1 MTRSF
6 VICALLSGLLVSTSH
21 ATVVFDRPHD
31 GGGGLHKSSWYP
43 PDGLDGD
50 VYCWDDFTLVSNTAI
65 SEVHWRG
72 GYELHPSG
80 SGQSTVSGFDV
91 SIYRSIGGNSQPDLG
106 AGGLLVHYFVS
117 GNAGETAAGTFGGVH
132 LYDYAFTLPSPFQAA
147 GGTVYWVQIVGSQGA
162 AAPSFA
168 PDWGLAVGTG
178 GNNSHFRRI
187 TGGTSQIIS
196 NDLAFSLLASGSPTV
211 TIIASESPVGS
222 GTITGAGSYPVGST
236 ASLMATPNAGWGF
249 LDWTEGGSPVS
260 ANPNY
265 AFTASVNRTLVAN
278 FDTSYTV
285 ITHSHPPYGGVVTGA
300 GAYTRGST
308 VTLIATP
315 VHGFVFSSWSDGST
329 TATHSFPAVSD
340 LQLTALFDS
349 APNAVTFDFDSGPQY
364 SSLPLDLTVNGVTA
378 HFTGGYSIQQVG
390 TVGISPA
397 GFSGLCLFPS
407 SVFQSDLGI
416 GFSETMT
423 DFSILYA
430 VDELGCDTS
439 ARMRVTAYM
448 NGAFVGTNTMVAP
461 VPGSYPSATLGIVA
475 PTGFNSVVVHWDA
488 PGTLC
493 QDYGPIFLAD
503 IVTLTRA
510 APVGVGDEIS
520 RGVPRLFDPAPNPF
534 QRTTT
539 IRFVLPEA
547 GDVRLEVYDLSG
559 RLVRRLLGQPQP
571 AGNRTVAWDGVD
583 DAGRRVSAGVYVLRF
598 ETVGHRQY
606 RRMVFLK

>member
-1 MTRSF
+1 
-6 VICALLSGLLVSTSH
+6 
-21 ATVVFDRPHD
+21 
-31 GGGGLHKSSWYP
+31 
-43 PDGLDGD
+43 
-50 VYCWDDFTLVSNTAI
+50 
-65 SEVHWRG
+65 
-72 GYELHPSG
+72 
-80 SGQSTVSGFDV
+80 
-91 SIYRSIGGNSQPDLG
+91 
-106 AGGLLVHYFVS
+106 
-117 GNAGETAAGTFGGVH
+117 
-132 LYDYAFTLPSPFQAA
+132 
-147 GGTVYWVQIVGSQGA
+147 
-162 AAPSFA
+162 
-168 PDWGLAVGTG
+168 
-178 GNNSHFRRI
+178 
-187 TGGTSQIIS
+187 
-196 NDLAFSLLASGSPTV
+196 
-211 TIIASESPVGS
+211 
-222 GTITGAGSYPVGST
+222 
-236 ASLMATPNAGWGF
+236 
-249 LDWTEGGSPVS
+249 
-260 ANPNY
+260 
-265 AFTASVNRTLVAN
+265 
-278 FDTSYTV
+278 
-285 ITHSHPPYGGVVTGA
+285 
-300 GAYTRGST
+300 
-308 VTLIATP
+308 
-315 VHGFVFSSWSDGST
+315 
-329 TATHSFPAVSD
+329 
-340 LQLTALFDS
+340 
-349 APNAVTFDFDSGPQY
+349 VTFDFDSGPQY